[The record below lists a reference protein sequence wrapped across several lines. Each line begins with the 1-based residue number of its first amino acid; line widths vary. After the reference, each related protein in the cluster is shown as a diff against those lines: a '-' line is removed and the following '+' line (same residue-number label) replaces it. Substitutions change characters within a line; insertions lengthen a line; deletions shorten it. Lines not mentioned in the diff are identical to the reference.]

1 MGVDLVIFDCDGVL
15 VDSEQ
20 AGDDAVWA
28 ALREFGLDA
37 DAIEREVFGTYFGR
51 GLSDALMWERIE
63 EHGVELPEGL
73 KEAFACNEKVALES
87 VKVMA
92 GAREA
97 VELVSG
103 MVPVCVASSGS
114 HEKMEL
120 TLGGT
125 GLLPL
130 FNDHVF
136 SATQVKNGKP
146 APDLFLFAAS
156 LMGVEASECLVIEDS
171 YAGVSAGLAAGMQ
184 VLGYAP
190 HGDVDKLGSLGV
202 RLLNHH
208 DQLAETVGYLRTC

>member
-20 AGDDAVWA
+20 ASDDT
-28 ALREFGLDA
+28 LRTVFRAFGLDP
-37 DAIEREVFGTYFGR
+37 DAIEREVFGRYFGK
-51 GLSDALMWERIE
+51 GMSLESMWERIGA
-63 EHGVELPEGL
+63 HLGGLPEGI
-73 KEAFACNEKVALES
+73 EAEFERAELAAYAS
-87 VKVMA
+87 VKAMDGA
-92 GAREA
+92 GEA
-97 VELVSG
+97 VDTVSG

-114 HEKMEL
+114 HEKMAI

-136 SATQVKNGKP
+136 SATQVEHGKP
-146 APDLFLFAAS
+146 APDLFLFASS

-171 YAGVSAGLAAGMQ
+171 YAGVTAGLAAGMQ

-202 RLLNHH
+202 RLLTHH
-208 DQLAETVGYLRTC
+208 DRLAETVGYLRTC

>member
-20 AGDDAVWA
+20 AGDDAVRA

-37 DAIEREVFGTYFGR
+37 DVIEREVFGKYFGR
-51 GLSDALMWERIE
+51 GLSDALMWERIKE
-63 EHGVELPEGL
+63 YVGELPDGIQR
-73 KEAFACNEKVALES
+73 AFQSNEKVALAS
-87 VKVMA
+87 VKAMD
-92 GAREA
+92 GAHDA
-97 VELVSG
+97 VDVVSG

-114 HEKMEL
+114 HEKMAV

-146 APDLFLFAAS
+146 APDLFLFASS
-156 LMGVEASECLVIEDS
+156 LMGADASECLVIEDS